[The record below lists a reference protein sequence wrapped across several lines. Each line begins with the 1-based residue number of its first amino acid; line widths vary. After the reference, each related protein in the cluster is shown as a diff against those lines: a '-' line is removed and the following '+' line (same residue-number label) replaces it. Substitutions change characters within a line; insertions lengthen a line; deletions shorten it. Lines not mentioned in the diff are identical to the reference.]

1 MSNRMQCVF
10 CLSIPTS
17 KNFPYYLR
25 LHNFFIEPSNIRNL
39 FVELRESLN
48 SSFKDAL
55 LTWEKPEQING
66 IIQKYIVCN
75 KFAS

>member
-10 CLSIPTS
+10 CHSIQIS
-17 KNFPYYLR
+17 KNFTDYLR

-39 FVELRESLN
+39 NVELRESSN

-55 LTWEKPEQING
+55 LTWERPEHING

-75 KFAS
+75 QFAI